1 MSDRANE
8 GLGVLLKE
16 RDTPPVD
23 DCDIVLQK
31 DIEMVIDEEWQG
43 LVEIDADSVNV
54 TDGEIEAV
62 AAEVTLD
69 EALCKQDSLKVKDG
83 DAVTLEELTKELDEK
98 CENVRK
104 VECVGEKEPE
114 GHAEGADDPLENG
127 EGEAEKVLGGVAVT
141 QPLADTVE
149 EPVAVDDD
157 VLEEEGE
164 PERLAVPMALAEL
177 DAVFVELSVPDTE
190 TVPHGDAVEH
200 PLAVE
205 EVHPLAVDDDVP
217 DDEGEPVRLEVALP
231 LPVPDAVPVGL
242 SVPDTETVPHGV
254 AVEHSLAVEEV
265 HPLAVDDDVPDDE
278 GEPVRLEVALPLP
291 VLDAVP
297 VGLSVPDTETV
308 PHGVVEPD
316 NVNPL
321 CVGDALAL
329 PLAVNCEAVEEGDAE
344 AHRDGSA
351 LREAVGLQMPLKETL
366 TLGEDANDAE
376 THTVAEPLS
385 VGGALALPLAVNCE
399 AVEEGDAETH
409 REGPALNEALELQLS
424 LKETLTLE
432 VTLLED
438 ESLGDTDGEAVSQPE
453 ALPLRA
459 PVTEAAPLREE
470 DAVTVRARRSE
481 GDGVPEEERLDEEH
495 AEVVEDAEVQC
506 DGVGEEEAEVQ
517 ADALGLALSLALPV
531 ELPDTAG
538 EALSSRDGKA
548 LPVVLD
554 VPLPLVA
561 RELEVVGDTL
571 REREPVA
578 VLQPVAE
585 TLLLRV
591 GEEVPEGDVQPDAE
605 GEKDADTVADSQR
618 DTLPLPVLEA
628 LKEGLE
634 LVHALG
640 LPLAD
645 TLALCGALALDEKD
659 AAERVPEKDGVPQPD
674 GEVDTVLQEVEVRE
688 GEGVCE
694 TLIVPLRLTVGLR
707 VTEGHTLREGVSV
720 ASDVALAL
728 GEPDT
733 EEQLDGEFEAEAL

>member
-1 MSDRANE
+1 
-8 GLGVLLKE
+8 
-16 RDTPPVD
+16 
-23 DCDIVLQK
+23 
-31 DIEMVIDEEWQG
+31 
-43 LVEIDADSVNV
+43 
-54 TDGEIEAV
+54 
-62 AAEVTLD
+62 
-69 EALCKQDSLKVKDG
+69 
-83 DAVTLEELTKELDEK
+83 
-98 CENVRK
+98 
-104 VECVGEKEPE
+104 
-114 GHAEGADDPLENG
+114 
-127 EGEAEKVLGGVAVT
+127 
-141 QPLADTVE
+141 
-149 EPVAVDDD
+149 
-157 VLEEEGE
+157 
-164 PERLAVPMALAEL
+164 
-177 DAVFVELSVPDTE
+177 
-190 TVPHGDAVEH
+190 
-200 PLAVE
+200 
-205 EVHPLAVDDDVP
+205 
-217 DDEGEPVRLEVALP
+217 
-231 LPVPDAVPVGL
+231 
-242 SVPDTETVPHGV
+242 
-254 AVEHSLAVEEV
+254 
-265 HPLAVDDDVPDDE
+265 
-278 GEPVRLEVALPLP
+278 
-291 VLDAVP
+291 
-297 VGLSVPDTETV
+297 
-308 PHGVVEPD
+308 
-316 NVNPL
+316 
-321 CVGDALAL
+321 
-329 PLAVNCEAVEEGDAE
+329 
-344 AHRDGSA
+344 
-351 LREAVGLQMPLKETL
+351 
-366 TLGEDANDAE
+366 
-376 THTVAEPLS
+376 